1 MSAAA
6 TAATPVWRSLLF
18 VPVNVER
25 FLAKAHE
32 RGADGIILD
41 LEDSIAP
48 SEKESARMALPGAV
62 DRLRKTSRGD
72 VLVRINQPL
81 ELAVRDLEAAVLPG
95 VASILVTKVEG
106 VSHLR
111 LLDELVTRLEE
122 KRGLPRGGIRFNGL
136 VETPGPLAQVHA
148 IARATP
154 RLIALSLG
162 AEDYATAIGGK
173 PTEEVLLMPKQQVVQ
188 AACAAG
194 LMAMGTI
201 GTLAGFGGKWL
212 LLSAMMERGWYGPLA
227 LGILATLVGLLYMV
241 RFGHAV
247 FLGPLKP
254 EHGAVREAPAALV
267 VPQFVLVAGI
277 LLLSFFPKL
286 FMDPVSAAIDPQ
298 FASTLVWQ
306 GMSLELIYAYWNP
319 ARAMAAPPG
328 QTLSAGLATLRR
340 WRRLPPQSISWTDSS
355 ESPGGSSG

>member
-1 MSAAA
+1 MNAMM
-6 TAATPVWRSLLF
+6 PVWRSLLF

-41 LEDSIAP
+41 LEDSVSP
-48 SEKESARMALPGAV
+48 SEKENARKLLPSAV
-62 DRLRKTSRGD
+62 ERLRKNSCGD

-122 KRGLPRGGIRFNGL
+122 KRGLPPGRIRFNGL

-188 AACAAG
+188 AAYAAG

-201 GTLAGFGGKWL
+201 GTLAGFGDL
-212 LLSAMMERGWYGPLA
+212 DAYAR
-227 LGILATLVGLLYMV
+227 MV
-241 RFGHAV
+241 RRSRDFGFVGASCIHPAQVAV
-247 FLGPLKP
+247 LNAGFRPTP
-254 EHGAVREAPAALV
+254 EEIAEAERIVAADREAAAQGRGSFQLDGKMIDIPIV
-267 VPQFVLVAGI
+267 QRAEA
-277 LLLSFFPKL
+277 LL
-286 FMDPVSAAIDPQ
+286 
-298 FASTLVWQ
+298 
-306 GMSLELIYAYWNP
+306 
-319 ARAMAAPPG
+319 ARARAIAAR
-328 QTLSAGLATLRR
+328 AAA
-340 WRRLPPQSISWTDSS
+340 
-355 ESPGGSSG
+355 

>member
-1 MSAAA
+1 MN
-6 TAATPVWRSLLF
+6 TTMPVWRSLLF

-41 LEDSIAP
+41 LEDSVSP
-48 SEKESARMALPGAV
+48 SEKENARKLLPGAV
-62 DRLRKTSRGD
+62 ERLRRNSRGD

-136 VETPGPLAQVHA
+136 IETPSPLAEVHA

-173 PTEEVLLMPKQQVVQ
+173 PTDEVLLMPKQQVVQ
-188 AACAAG
+188 AAYAAG

-201 GTLAGFGGKWL
+201 GTLAGFGDLDAYAK
-212 LLSAMMERGWYGPLA
+212 
-227 LGILATLVGLLYMV
+227 MV
-241 RFGHAV
+241 RRSRDFGFVGASCIHPAQVAV
-247 FLGPLKP
+247 LNAGFSPTP
-254 EHGAVREAPAALV
+254 EEIAEAERIVAADREAAAQGRGSFQLDGKMIDIPIV
-267 VPQFVLVAGI
+267 QRAEA
-277 LLLSFFPKL
+277 LL
-286 FMDPVSAAIDPQ
+286 
-298 FASTLVWQ
+298 
-306 GMSLELIYAYWNP
+306 
-319 ARAMAAPPG
+319 ARARAIAAR
-328 QTLSAGLATLRR
+328 AAA
-340 WRRLPPQSISWTDSS
+340 
-355 ESPGGSSG
+355 

>member
-1 MSAAA
+1 MSAV
-6 TAATPVWRSLLF
+6 TREMPVWRSLLF

-41 LEDSIAP
+41 LEDSVSP
-48 SEKESARMALPGAV
+48 GEKENARKLLPAAV
-62 DRLRKTSRGD
+62 ERLKKNSRSD

-122 KRGLPRGGIRFNGL
+122 KRGLPVGGIRFNGL
-136 VETPGPLAQVHA
+136 IETPGAVAKAHE

-154 RLIALSLG
+154 RLVALSLG

-173 PTEEVLLMPKQQVVQ
+173 PTEEVLLMPKQLVVQ
-188 AACAAG
+188 AAYSAG

-201 GTLAGFGGKWL
+201 GTLADFSDL
-212 LLSAMMERGWYGPLA
+212 EAYAR
-227 LGILATLVGLLYMV
+227 MV
-241 RFGHAV
+241 RRSRDFGFVGASCIHPAQV
-247 FLGPLKP
+247 PVLNAAFSPTP
-254 EHGAVREAPAALV
+254 EEVAEAERIVAADREAAAQGRGSFQLDGKMIDIPIV
-267 VPQFVLVAGI
+267 RRAEAVL
-277 LLLSFFPKL
+277 
-286 FMDPVSAAIDPQ
+286 
-298 FASTLVWQ
+298 
-306 GMSLELIYAYWNP
+306 
-319 ARAMAAPPG
+319 ARARAIAARA
-328 QTLSAGLATLRR
+328 AG
-340 WRRLPPQSISWTDSS
+340 
-355 ESPGGSSG
+355 